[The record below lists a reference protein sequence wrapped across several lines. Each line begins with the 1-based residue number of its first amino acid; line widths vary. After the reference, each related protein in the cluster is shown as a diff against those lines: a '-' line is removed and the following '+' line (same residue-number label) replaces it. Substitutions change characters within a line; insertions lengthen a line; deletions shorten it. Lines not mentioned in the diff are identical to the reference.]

1 MTEEKKSTQYNSLVA
16 MRKLQSTSGRA
27 TIIASFRSL
36 YINDV
41 KEVENNGLHYF
52 NMLVGLRG
60 DATIRTL
67 ASILNADLTPDP
79 KYHSCSIKL
88 TAVARTERQYSF
100 YKKSMVKGTM
110 ISHPLVTLT
119 TNDYGVIGYLE
130 GQEFLRTKEQA
141 EKIAAK
147 QRQVVQTVQAA
158 AKQTESDL
166 DKRKSDIM
174 KKPEPEVHMTDDAFI
189 AQQEQ
194 EGNGGFN
201 DEFGGI
207 DPATFGDI
215 GGVD

>member
-1 MTEEKKSTQYNSLVA
+1 MTEEKKSTQFNSLVA

-36 YINDV
+36 YINNV
-41 KEVENNGLHYF
+41 KEIENNGLHYF
-52 NMLVGLRG
+52 NMLVSLKG

-67 ASILNADLTPDP
+67 ASILNTDLKPDP

-110 ISHPLVTLT
+110 ISHPLVTMT

-141 EKIAAK
+141 EKLAEK
-147 QRQVVQTVQAA
+147 QRQVVQAVNNQAA
-158 AKQTESDL
+158 NKQTESDL

-174 KKPEPEVHMTDDAFI
+174 KKPEVHMEDDAFV

-194 EGNGGFN
+194 QAAGV
-201 DEFGGI
+201 DAFGGM
-207 DPATFGDI
+207 DPSMFGDI
-215 GGVD
+215 GVD